1 MRISVPVKEGV
12 RGIRIDPAESSCIV
26 RMESAVLNGMELP
39 LSDPAYLAMNGWEL
53 TPKKDPH
60 PVFFFHSNDPN
71 INIRLD
77 KVSEGGD
84 GILEVE
90 FEIEWLS
97 EETASAVDANLKRRH
112 WF

>member
-60 PVFFFHSNDPN
+60 PVFFS
-71 INIRLD
+71 
-77 KVSEGGD
+77 
-84 GILEVE
+84 
-90 FEIEWLS
+90 
-97 EETASAVDANLKRRH
+97 TAMIPTSISGWIKCRRAATG
-112 WF
+112 F